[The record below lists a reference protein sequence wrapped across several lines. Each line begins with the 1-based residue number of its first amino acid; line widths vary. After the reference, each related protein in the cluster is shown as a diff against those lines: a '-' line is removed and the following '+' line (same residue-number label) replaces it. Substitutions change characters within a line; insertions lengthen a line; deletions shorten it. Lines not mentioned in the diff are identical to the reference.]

1 MLGRQRPSKR
11 HDDSDQISDRGTPG
25 RLYEIIEKV
34 LRDYIVNSKLPAGLV
49 LLEGPIAQL
58 FETSRAPVQKA
69 LRLLNK
75 EGLIQRFEGRGY
87 VIPTN
92 DPDSTPLRMDIR
104 KAGLEIPLEVGLA
117 LRPQSSWQ
125 RIYGQAQRDLARAAA
140 FGRYHINEARM
151 ADFFNVSRTVVRDTL
166 GRLDERGIVHK
177 TARSRWVTGPLTAA
191 ATREMYEIRKLLEPA
206 ALLSAAPEL
215 NHDVLSSMLDQ
226 LVALEANQKSLTPE
240 LLYQLDRN
248 LHIDQML
255 SVNSNRLI
263 LTIRQNQLP
272 LLTNRIFHEY
282 LGTSDAR
289 ATLIEHRLI
298 IEHLLR
304 DAPEAAAAALVAH
317 LNTALRR
324 SLARLKVLSVI
335 PAPKLLPY
343 MSKA

>member
-1 MLGRQRPSKR
+1 MPERPSPTEH
-11 HDDSDQISDRGTPG
+11 HDDSEMASDQGTPE

-34 LRDYIVNSKLPAGLV
+34 LRGYIVDGKLPTGLV

-87 VIPTN
+87 VIPAN
-92 DPDSTPLRMDIR
+92 DPDFAPLRMDIR
-104 KAGLEIPLEVGLA
+104 EAGLIIPREVGLS

-125 RIYGQAQRDLARAAA
+125 RIYGQAQRDLAAAAA

-151 ADFFNVSRTVVRDTL
+151 ADFFGVSRTVVRDTL
-166 GRLDERGIVHK
+166 GRLNERGIVHK

-191 ATREMYEIRKLLEPA
+191 ATREMYQIRALLEPA
-206 ALLSAAPEL
+206 ALLSAAPDL
-215 NHDVLSSMLDQ
+215 DHNVLSGMLDQ
-226 LVALEANQKSLTPE
+226 LLFLESDQQSLTSE
-240 LLYQLDRN
+240 LLYQLDRH
-248 LHIDQML
+248 LHVDRVL
-255 SVNSNRLI
+255 SINNNRLI

-272 LLTNRIFHEY
+272 LLTNRIFHES
-282 LGTSDAR
+282 LGTSDAS

-298 IEHLLR
+298 VEHLLR

-317 LNTALRR
+317 LNAALRR
-324 SLARLKVLSVI
+324 SLARLKVLSVV

-343 MSKA
+343 LSKA